1 MKKTPFIFS
10 AVLLVAGIATAASTR
25 FVSTWTNPAGGS
37 IGEARK
43 KVATFVLSADE
54 SMRLGPEETLA
65 AELRGRGTDAYAGY
79 TVLPAELA
87 KDLEKSKAFLN
98 KAGITGAVLVRVVG
112 KELRTTYTPGAM
124 WYTAP
129 YYPTFWGFWN
139 YGWASVYDTGYLTTD
154 TVVSVEVLLYSV
166 ERDTLIW
173 GGRSETTNP
182 KEIRKFVKD
191 VVAAA
196 AKKLR
201 KEGLIKD

>member
-1 MKKTPFIFS
+1 MKFGRCIIGFILLTA
-10 AVLLVAGIATAASTR
+10 AVATAASTK
-25 FVSTWTNPAGGS
+25 FVSTWTNPTGGS

-65 AELRGRGTDAYAGY
+65 AELRTRGTDAYAGY
-79 TVLPAELA
+79 TVLPGELA
-87 KDLEKSKAFLN
+87 KDTEKAKAFLK

-112 KELRTTYTPGAM
+112 KEVQTSYTGGM
-124 WYTAP
+124 WYAAP
-129 YYPTFWGFWN
+129 YYPTFWGYWN
-139 YGWASVYDTGYLTTD
+139 YGWATVYNPGYLTTD
-154 TVVSVEVLLYSV
+154 TIVSVEVLIYSV

-173 GGRSETTNP
+173 AGRSETTNP

-191 VVAAA
+191 LVASA

-201 KEGLIKD
+201 KEGLIAQ

>member
-1 MKKTPFIFS
+1 MKFS
-10 AVLLVAGIATAASTR
+10 MRIIALVVLASSATAASTN

-65 AELRGRGTDAYAGY
+65 AELRARGTDAYAGY
-79 TVLPAELA
+79 TVLPRELA
-87 KDLEKSKAFLN
+87 KDTEKAKAFIK

-112 KELRTTYTPGAM
+112 KELRTHYTPGSM
-124 WYTAP
+124 WYAAP
-129 YYPTFWGFWN
+129 YYPTFWGYWN
-139 YGWASVYDTGYLTTD
+139 YGWTTVYDPGYLTTD
-154 TVVSVEVLLYSV
+154 TVLSVEVLLYSV
-166 ERDTLIW
+166 AGDSLIW
-173 GGRSETTNP
+173 AGRSETTNP

-191 VVAAA
+191 LVAAA

-201 KEGLIKD
+201 TEGLIAK